1 MKIIKPLAISLT
13 LLFVITTAEDNPY
26 IKLNNIFSEPES
38 YEGIPYHYSDI
49 DWVMPELD
57 IDN

>member
-26 IKLNNIFSEPES
+26 VKLQNILFETES
-38 YEGIPYHYSDI
+38 YEGVPCNFPDV
-49 DWVMPELD
+49 DWVCLS
-57 IDN
+57 

>member
-26 IKLNNIFSEPES
+26 VKLQNILFETER
-38 YEGIPYHYSDI
+38 YQDVHCHFQDV

-57 IDN
+57 T